1 MSLFPTAVGARY
13 AGLATVRVLL
23 LVMTLSAGCFS
34 SSMRPAVIGKM
45 SELPPEAQKR
55 DAILDSAVAQPG
67 PEQRQPLASPRARK
81 VETAAATA
89 AAILGHMFS
98 KTENVTFGGA
108 TTFDE
113 NQILQPTQQR
123 PPGERE
129 AEAKAKAKQDAAD
142 AGPLVPWVRI
152 GAPPS
157 P

>member
-1 MSLFPTAVGARY
+1 
-13 AGLATVRVLL
+13 VRVLI

-45 SELPPEAQKR
+45 SELPPEAEKR
-55 DAILDSAVAQPG
+55 NAILDSAVSQPG
-67 PEQRQPLASPRARK
+67 PEQRQRTTGKAKK

-108 TTFDE
+108 STFDE
-113 NQILQPTQQR
+113 NRLFETDHEPK
-123 PPGERE
+123 RE
-129 AEAKAKAKQDAAD
+129 GAKEEAKAKAAQDAAD

-152 GAPPS
+152 GPP
-157 P
+157 PGP